1 MTLPNS
7 HIGAISVP
15 ATTDHLHEIREFLRV
30 HIRAAGFPEFEENG
44 IVLAVDEACSN
55 LIRHAYHNDASQTVD
70 VSLSIDPDAVTV
82 SITDTAT
89 PFDPNSAQVPDMPTY
104 LQERRNGGLGI
115 LIMRRVMDM
124 IDYVPCGP
132 TSSRNMLVLTKR
144 RTA

>member
-1 MTLPNS
+1 MTSPVS
-7 HIGAISVP
+7 HNGIITVP
-15 ATTDHLHEIREFLRV
+15 ATTDHLHEIREFLRAR
-30 HIRAAGFPEFEENG
+30 IRAAGFSEFEENG

-55 LIRHAYHNDASQTVD
+55 LIRHAYHNDPTQSVEVALV
-70 VSLSIDPDAVTV
+70 IDPDVVTV
-82 SITDTAT
+82 SISDTAT

-115 LIMRRVMDM
+115 LIMRRVMDA

-132 TSSRNMLVLTKR
+132 TTNRNMLVLTKR

>member
-1 MTLPNS
+1 MTFNAS
-7 HIGAISVP
+7 HSGTINVP
-15 ATTDHLHEIREFLRV
+15 ATTDHLHEIREFLRER
-30 HIRAAGFPEFEENG
+30 IRAAGFSEFEENG

-55 LIRHAYHNDASQTVD
+55 LIRHAYHNDPTQSVE
-70 VSLSIDPDAVTV
+70 VSLAIESDAVTV
-82 SITDTAT
+82 RICDTAT
-89 PFDPNSAQVPDMPTY
+89 PFDPSSAEVPDMPTY

-132 TSSRNMLVLTKR
+132 TSNRNMLVLTKR